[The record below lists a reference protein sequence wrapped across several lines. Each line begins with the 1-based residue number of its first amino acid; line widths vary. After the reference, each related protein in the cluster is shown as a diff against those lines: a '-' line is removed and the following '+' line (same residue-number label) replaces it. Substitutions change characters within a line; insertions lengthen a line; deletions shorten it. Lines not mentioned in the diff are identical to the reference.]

1 MSGYS
6 PDDVPVKTAFG
17 AAQQNSKA
25 MKLSSQLRMLL
36 VMVNG
41 VRTVR
46 ELLRIGINGID
57 VTSFDELYELNLIEG
72 SSRHSPRRSDHP
84 TPSEQLAATAPKK
97 GLSELRFA
105 VIDILLDLSEKDF
118 GARPWVDKIEQVQSI
133 ARLSAEV
140 EALCASPF
148 GRKYPDTHNALRRAA
163 TP

>member
-17 AAQQNSKA
+17 TAQQNANTVKISP
-25 MKLSSQLRMLL
+25 QLRMLL
-36 VMVNG
+36 VM
-41 VRTVR
+41 
-46 ELLRIGINGID
+46 INGID
-57 VTSFDELYELNLIEG
+57 LTSFDELYELKLIEG
-72 SSRHSPRRSDHP
+72 SSRHSPRCLDHP
-84 TPSEQLAATAPKK
+84 TPSEQLATTAPRK

-148 GRKYPDTHNALRRAA
+148 GRKHPDTHNALRRAA

>member
-17 AAQQNSKA
+17 TAQQNANTVKISP
-25 MKLSSQLRMLL
+25 QLRMLL
-36 VMVNG
+36 VMING
-41 VRTVR
+41 VRTIR
-46 ELLRIGINGID
+46 ELMRIGINGID
-57 VTSFDELYELNLIEG
+57 VTSFDELYELKLIEG
-72 SSRHSPRRSDHP
+72 TSRHSPRLSGQ
-84 TPSEQLAATAPKK
+84 PSPSGELAPTAPKK

-148 GRKYPDTHNALRRAA
+148 GRKHPDTHNALRRAA